1 MFTAGWLFLYRY
13 TSGRNSYYY
22 YTRFFKSVNAR
33 IDAPLVILL
42 TTKGHP
48 LEIKGIH
55 VVPQT
60 LISAVISL
68 RDRRTTETTTSLATE
83 YPSLI
88 TA

>member
-1 MFTAGWLFLYRY
+1 MFIADLLFLYRY

-33 IDAPLVILL
+33 IDAPLIILL
-42 TTKGHP
+42 TAERYP

-60 LISAVISL
+60 LIRAVISF
-68 RDRRTTETTTSLATE
+68 
-83 YPSLI
+83 
-88 TA
+88 